1 MKKIFIIVSSLIF
14 SCQSE
19 NKSVSEVIASNNIE
33 LIKLKREEINNK
45 QQEIYKKLNLID
57 LKLNELENNSKN
69 PIVSTFRIIKQ
80 DFNHYV
86 ELQGD
91 VKSEKIISI
100 YPEFSGIINELFV
113 ESGESVGKGQI
124 LATIDDGG
132 LKQQLSQLQIT
143 YNLAKTTYERQER
156 LWGQKIGSE
165 IQYLE
170 SKSMFE
176 AQSKAIE
183 QLTKQL
189 NKTIIKAPFA
199 GIIDNVIVKKGE
211 VVYPGRSNL
220 MLLVN
225 MQEMYVESKVP
236 ENYINSITKGK
247 DVVIEAPML
256 NIALKSKIRL
266 VANYINPLNRTYRIE
281 AEIPKNNYKINQSY
295 SYAKNQ
301 TYGRLFI
308 KGMGLQNI
316 NRFFRGCLCQGI
328 YSDLDMIN
336 CHMVLLLKLCKDNDI
351 ECDNLNKY
359 CKKRDSIILKIIDD
373 NEELTRDD
381 VKTRLFIK

>member
-1 MKKIFIIVSSLIF
+1 MKKILIIVSSLIF

-19 NKSVSEVIASNNIE
+19 NKSVIEVIESNNID

-45 QQEIYKKLNLID
+45 QQKIYEELNLID
-57 LKLNELENNSKN
+57 LKLDELENNSKY
-69 PIVSTFRIIKQ
+69 PIVSTTKIIEQK
-80 DFNHYV
+80 FKHYV

-91 VKSEKIISI
+91 VKSDKVISI
-100 YPEFSGIINELFV
+100 YPEFSGIINEIFIK
-113 ESGESVGKGQI
+113 SGENVGEGQI

-156 LWGQKIGSE
+156 LWNQKIGSE

-176 AQSKAIE
+176 AQSEAIE
-183 QLTKQL
+183 QLNKQL
-189 NKTIIKAPFA
+189 SKTVIRAPFS
-199 GIIDNVIVKKGE
+199 GTVDNVIVKKGE

-247 DVVIEAPML
+247 DVVIEAPILDM
-256 NIALKSKIRL
+256 ILKSKISL

-281 AEIPKNNYKINQSY
+281 AEIPDNNYKI
-295 SYAKNQ
+295 KP
-301 TYGRLFI
+301 
-308 KGMGLQNI
+308 
-316 NRFFRGCLCQGI
+316 
-328 YSDLDMIN
+328 
-336 CHMVLLLKLCKDNDI
+336 
-351 ECDNLNKY
+351 NLNVKIRVNDY
-359 CKKRDSIILKIIDD
+359 TNENAILILLNHINIDSNNEEYVYKIIKKDGKNYASKTIIETGRNNGD
-373 NEELTRDD
+373 FIEVLKGVSIGDEIVSEGARKITNNSE
-381 VKTRLFIK
+381 VKIINN

>member
-100 YPEFSGIINELFV
+100 YPEFSGIINEIFV

-281 AEIPKNNYKINQSY
+281 AEIPSNNYKI
-295 SYAKNQ
+295 KP
-301 TYGRLFI
+301 
-308 KGMGLQNI
+308 
-316 NRFFRGCLCQGI
+316 
-328 YSDLDMIN
+328 
-336 CHMVLLLKLCKDNDI
+336 
-351 ECDNLNKY
+351 NLNVKLKVNDY
-359 CKKRDSIILKIIDD
+359 TSKDAILIMLNHINIDSNNDEYVYKIINKDGK
-373 NEELTRDD
+373 NYALKTIIETGKNNGNFIEVLKGLTENDEIVSEGARKITNNSE
-381 VKTRLFIK
+381 VKIINN

>member
-14 SCQSE
+14 SCESE

-57 LKLNELENNSKN
+57 LKLNELVNNSKN
-69 PIVSTFRIIKQ
+69 PIVSTSRIIKQ

-100 YPEFSGIINELFV
+100 YPEFSGIVNEIFV
-113 ESGESVGKGQI
+113 KSGESVDKGQI

-156 LWGQKIGSE
+156 LWSQKIGSE

-189 NKTIIKAPFA
+189 NKTIIKAPFS

-281 AEIPKNNYKINQSY
+281 AEIPKNNYKI
-295 SYAKNQ
+295 KP
-301 TYGRLFI
+301 
-308 KGMGLQNI
+308 
-316 NRFFRGCLCQGI
+316 
-328 YSDLDMIN
+328 
-336 CHMVLLLKLCKDNDI
+336 
-351 ECDNLNKY
+351 NLNVKLKVNDY
-359 CKKRDSIILKIIDD
+359 SSEDAILIMLNHINIDSNNDEYVYKIINKDGK
-373 NEELTRDD
+373 NYALKTIIETGKNNGNFIEVLKGLTENDEIVSEGARKITNNSE
-381 VKTRLFIK
+381 VKIINN

>member
-14 SCQSE
+14 SCESE

-69 PIVSTFRIIKQ
+69 PIVSTSRIIKQ

-100 YPEFSGIINELFV
+100 YPEFSGIINEIFV
-113 ESGESVGKGQI
+113 KSGESVDKGQV

-143 YNLAKTTYERQER
+143 FNLAKTTYERQER

-189 NKTIIKAPFA
+189 NKTIIKAPFS

-281 AEIPKNNYKINQSY
+281 AEIPKNNYKI
-295 SYAKNQ
+295 KP
-301 TYGRLFI
+301 
-308 KGMGLQNI
+308 
-316 NRFFRGCLCQGI
+316 
-328 YSDLDMIN
+328 
-336 CHMVLLLKLCKDNDI
+336 
-351 ECDNLNKY
+351 NLNVKLKVNDY
-359 CKKRDSIILKIIDD
+359 SSEDAILIMLNHINIDSNNDEYVYKIINKDGKNYALKTIIETGKN
-373 NEELTRDD
+373 NENFIEVLKGLSENDEIVSEGARKITNNSE
-381 VKTRLFIK
+381 VKIINN

>member
-1 MKKIFIIVSSLIF
+1 MKKILIIVSSLIF

-19 NKSVSEVIASNNIE
+19 NKSVIEVIESNNID

-45 QQEIYKKLNLID
+45 QQKIYEELNLID
-57 LKLNELENNSKN
+57 LKLDELENNSKY
-69 PIVSTFRIIKQ
+69 PIVSTTKIIEQK
-80 DFNHYV
+80 FKHYV

-91 VKSEKIISI
+91 VKSDKVISI
-100 YPEFSGIINELFV
+100 YPEFSGIINEIFIK
-113 ESGESVGKGQI
+113 SGENVGEGQI

-156 LWGQKIGSE
+156 LWNQKIGSE

-176 AQSKAIE
+176 AQSEAIE
-183 QLTKQL
+183 QLNKQL
-189 NKTIIKAPFA
+189 SKTVIRAPFS
-199 GIIDNVIVKKGE
+199 GTVDNVIVKKGE

-247 DVVIEAPML
+247 DVVIEAPILDM
-256 NIALKSKIRL
+256 ILKSKISL

-281 AEIPKNNYKINQSY
+281 AEIPDNNYKI
-295 SYAKNQ
+295 KP
-301 TYGRLFI
+301 
-308 KGMGLQNI
+308 
-316 NRFFRGCLCQGI
+316 
-328 YSDLDMIN
+328 
-336 CHMVLLLKLCKDNDI
+336 
-351 ECDNLNKY
+351 NLNVKIRVNDY
-359 CKKRDSIILKIIDD
+359 TNENAILILLNHINIDSNNDEYVYKIIKKDGKNYASKTIIETGRNNGD
-373 NEELTRDD
+373 FIEVLKGVGIGDEIVSEGARKITNNSE
-381 VKTRLFIK
+381 VKIINN

>member
-14 SCQSE
+14 SCESE

-69 PIVSTFRIIKQ
+69 PIVSTSRIIKQ

-100 YPEFSGIINELFV
+100 YPEFSGIVNEIFV
-113 ESGESVGKGQI
+113 KSGESVDKGQI

-189 NKTIIKAPFA
+189 NKTIIKAPFS

-281 AEIPKNNYKINQSY
+281 AEIPKNNYKI
-295 SYAKNQ
+295 KP
-301 TYGRLFI
+301 
-308 KGMGLQNI
+308 
-316 NRFFRGCLCQGI
+316 
-328 YSDLDMIN
+328 
-336 CHMVLLLKLCKDNDI
+336 
-351 ECDNLNKY
+351 NLNVKLKVNDY
-359 CKKRDSIILKIIDD
+359 TSEDAILIMLNHINIDSNNDEYVYKIINKDGK
-373 NEELTRDD
+373 NYALKTIIETGKNNGNFIEVLKGLTENDEIVSEGARKITNNSE
-381 VKTRLFIK
+381 VKIINN

>member
-14 SCQSE
+14 SCESE

-69 PIVSTFRIIKQ
+69 PIVSTSRIIKQ

-100 YPEFSGIINELFV
+100 YPEFSGIINEIFV
-113 ESGESVGKGQI
+113 KSGESVDKGQI

-156 LWGQKIGSE
+156 LWSQKIGSE

-189 NKTIIKAPFA
+189 NKTIIKAPFS

-281 AEIPKNNYKINQSY
+281 AEIPKNNYKI
-295 SYAKNQ
+295 KP
-301 TYGRLFI
+301 
-308 KGMGLQNI
+308 
-316 NRFFRGCLCQGI
+316 
-328 YSDLDMIN
+328 
-336 CHMVLLLKLCKDNDI
+336 
-351 ECDNLNKY
+351 NLNVKLKVNDY
-359 CKKRDSIILKIIDD
+359 TSEDAILIMLNHINIDSNNDEYVYKIINKDGK
-373 NEELTRDD
+373 NYALKTIIETGKNNGNFIEVLKGLTENDEIVSEGARKITNNSE
-381 VKTRLFIK
+381 VKIINN

>member
-14 SCQSE
+14 SCESE

-189 NKTIIKAPFA
+189 NKTIIKAPFS

-220 MLLVN
+220 MLLIN

-281 AEIPKNNYKINQSY
+281 AEIPSNNYKI
-295 SYAKNQ
+295 KP
-301 TYGRLFI
+301 
-308 KGMGLQNI
+308 
-316 NRFFRGCLCQGI
+316 
-328 YSDLDMIN
+328 
-336 CHMVLLLKLCKDNDI
+336 
-351 ECDNLNKY
+351 NLNVKLKVNDY
-359 CKKRDSIILKIIDD
+359 TSKDAILIMLNHINIDSNNDEYVYKIINKDGK
-373 NEELTRDD
+373 NYALKTIIETGKNNGNFIEVLKGLTENDEIVSEGARKITNNSE
-381 VKTRLFIK
+381 VKIINN

>member
-281 AEIPKNNYKINQSY
+281 AEIPCNNYKI
-295 SYAKNQ
+295 KP
-301 TYGRLFI
+301 
-308 KGMGLQNI
+308 
-316 NRFFRGCLCQGI
+316 
-328 YSDLDMIN
+328 
-336 CHMVLLLKLCKDNDI
+336 
-351 ECDNLNKY
+351 NLNVKLKVNDY
-359 CKKRDSIILKIIDD
+359 TSKDAILIMLNHINIDSNNDEYVYKIINKDGK
-373 NEELTRDD
+373 NYALKTIIETGKNNGNFIEVLKGLTENDEIVSEGARKITNNSE
-381 VKTRLFIK
+381 VKIINN

>member
-14 SCQSE
+14 SCESE
-19 NKSVSEVIASNNIE
+19 NKSVSEVIASNNIK

-69 PIVSTFRIIKQ
+69 PIVSTSRIIKQ

-100 YPEFSGIINELFV
+100 YPEFSGIINEIFV
-113 ESGESVGKGQI
+113 KSGESVDKGQI

-189 NKTIIKAPFA
+189 NKTIIKAPFS

-256 NIALKSKIRL
+256 NINLKSKIRL

-281 AEIPKNNYKINQSY
+281 AEIPKNNYKI
-295 SYAKNQ
+295 KP
-301 TYGRLFI
+301 
-308 KGMGLQNI
+308 
-316 NRFFRGCLCQGI
+316 
-328 YSDLDMIN
+328 
-336 CHMVLLLKLCKDNDI
+336 
-351 ECDNLNKY
+351 NLNVKLKVNDY
-359 CKKRDSIILKIIDD
+359 TSENAILIKLNHINIDSNNDEYVYKIINKDGK
-373 NEELTRDD
+373 NYALKTIIETGKNNGNFIEVLRGLTENDEIVIEGARKLTNNSE
-381 VKTRLFIK
+381 VKIINN

>member
-1 MKKIFIIVSSLIF
+1 MKKILIIVSSLIF

-19 NKSVSEVIASNNIE
+19 NKSVIEVIESNNID

-45 QQEIYKKLNLID
+45 QQKIYKELNLID
-57 LKLNELENNSKN
+57 LKLDELENNSKY
-69 PIVSTFRIIKQ
+69 PIVSTTKIIEQK
-80 DFNHYV
+80 FKHYV

-91 VKSEKIISI
+91 VKSDKVISI
-100 YPEFSGIINELFV
+100 YPEFSGIINEIFIK
-113 ESGESVGKGQI
+113 SGENVGEGQI

-156 LWGQKIGSE
+156 LWNQKIGSE

-176 AQSKAIE
+176 AQSEAIE
-183 QLTKQL
+183 QLNKQL
-189 NKTIIKAPFA
+189 SKTVIRAPFS
-199 GIIDNVIVKKGE
+199 GTVDNVIVKKGE

-247 DVVIEAPML
+247 DVVIEAPILDM
-256 NIALKSKIRL
+256 ILKSKISL

-281 AEIPKNNYKINQSY
+281 AEIPDNNYKI
-295 SYAKNQ
+295 KP
-301 TYGRLFI
+301 
-308 KGMGLQNI
+308 
-316 NRFFRGCLCQGI
+316 
-328 YSDLDMIN
+328 
-336 CHMVLLLKLCKDNDI
+336 
-351 ECDNLNKY
+351 NLNVKIRVNDY
-359 CKKRDSIILKIIDD
+359 TNENAILILLNHINIDSNNDEYVYKIIKKDGKNYASKTIIETGRNNGD
-373 NEELTRDD
+373 FIEVLKGVSIGDEIVSEGARKITNNSE
-381 VKTRLFIK
+381 VKIINN

>member
-1 MKKIFIIVSSLIF
+1 MKKILIIVSSLIF

-19 NKSVSEVIASNNIE
+19 NKSVIEVIESNNID

-45 QQEIYKKLNLID
+45 QQKIYKELNLID
-57 LKLNELENNSKN
+57 LKLDELENNSKY
-69 PIVSTFRIIKQ
+69 PIVSTAKIIEQK
-80 DFNHYV
+80 FKHYV

-91 VKSEKIISI
+91 VKSDKVISI
-100 YPEFSGIINELFV
+100 YPEFSGMINEIFIK
-113 ESGESVGKGQI
+113 SGENVDEGQI

-156 LWGQKIGSE
+156 LWNQKIGSE

-183 QLTKQL
+183 QLNKQL
-189 NKTIIKAPFA
+189 SKTIIRAPFS
-199 GIIDNVIVKKGE
+199 GTVDNVIVKKGE

-247 DVVIEAPML
+247 DVIIEAPVL
-256 NIALKSKIRL
+256 NMILKSKISL

-281 AEIPKNNYKINQSY
+281 AEIPENNYKI
-295 SYAKNQ
+295 KP
-301 TYGRLFI
+301 
-308 KGMGLQNI
+308 
-316 NRFFRGCLCQGI
+316 
-328 YSDLDMIN
+328 
-336 CHMVLLLKLCKDNDI
+336 
-351 ECDNLNKY
+351 NLNVKIRVNDY
-359 CKKRDSIILKIIDD
+359 TNENAILILLNHINIDSNNEEYVYKIIKKDGKNYASKTIIETGRNNGD
-373 NEELTRDD
+373 FIEVLKGVSISDEIVSEGARKITNNSE
-381 VKTRLFIK
+381 VKIINN

>member
-1 MKKIFIIVSSLIF
+1 MKKILIIVSSLIF

-19 NKSVSEVIASNNIE
+19 NKSVIEVIESNNID

-45 QQEIYKKLNLID
+45 QQKIYEELNLID
-57 LKLNELENNSKN
+57 LKLDELENNSKY
-69 PIVSTFRIIKQ
+69 PIVSTTKIIEQK
-80 DFNHYV
+80 FKHYV

-91 VKSEKIISI
+91 VKSDKVISI
-100 YPEFSGIINELFV
+100 YPEFSGIINEIFIK
-113 ESGESVGKGQI
+113 SGENVGEGQI

-156 LWGQKIGSE
+156 LWNQKIGSE

-176 AQSKAIE
+176 AQSEAIE
-183 QLTKQL
+183 QLNKQL
-189 NKTIIKAPFA
+189 SKTVIRAPFS
-199 GIIDNVIVKKGE
+199 GTVDNVIVKKGE

-247 DVVIEAPML
+247 DVVIEAPILDM
-256 NIALKSKIRL
+256 ILKSKISL

-281 AEIPKNNYKINQSY
+281 AEIPDNNYKI
-295 SYAKNQ
+295 KP
-301 TYGRLFI
+301 
-308 KGMGLQNI
+308 
-316 NRFFRGCLCQGI
+316 
-328 YSDLDMIN
+328 
-336 CHMVLLLKLCKDNDI
+336 
-351 ECDNLNKY
+351 NLNVKIRVNDY
-359 CKKRDSIILKIIDD
+359 TNENAILILLNHINIDSNNDEYVYKIIKEDGKNYALKTIVQTGRNNGD
-373 NEELTRDD
+373 FIEVLKGVSIGDEIVSEGARKITNNSE
-381 VKTRLFIK
+381 VKIINN

>member
-14 SCQSE
+14 SCESE

-69 PIVSTFRIIKQ
+69 PIVSTSRIIKQ
-80 DFNHYV
+80 DFKNYV

-100 YPEFSGIINELFV
+100 YPEFSGIINEIFV
-113 ESGESVGKGQI
+113 KSGENVDKGQI

-189 NKTIIKAPFA
+189 NKTIIKAAFS

-281 AEIPKNNYKINQSY
+281 AEIPKNNYKI
-295 SYAKNQ
+295 KP
-301 TYGRLFI
+301 
-308 KGMGLQNI
+308 
-316 NRFFRGCLCQGI
+316 
-328 YSDLDMIN
+328 
-336 CHMVLLLKLCKDNDI
+336 
-351 ECDNLNKY
+351 NLNVKLKVNDY
-359 CKKRDSIILKIIDD
+359 TSEDAILIMLNHINIDSNNDEYVYKIINKDGKNYALKTIIETGKNNGNFIEVLKGLSEND
-373 NEELTRDD
+373 EIVSEGARKITNNSE
-381 VKTRLFIK
+381 VKIINN

>member
-1 MKKIFIIVSSLIF
+1 MKKILIIISSLIF

-19 NKSVSEVIASNNIE
+19 NKSVIEVIESNNID

-45 QQEIYKKLNLID
+45 QQKIYKELNLID
-57 LKLNELENNSKN
+57 LKLDELENNSKY
-69 PIVSTFRIIKQ
+69 PIVSTIKIIEQK
-80 DFNHYV
+80 FKHYV

-91 VKSEKIISI
+91 VKSDKVISI
-100 YPEFSGIINELFV
+100 YPEFSGMINEIFIK
-113 ESGESVGKGQI
+113 SGENVDEGQI

-156 LWGQKIGSE
+156 LWNQKIGSE

-176 AQSKAIE
+176 AQSEAIE
-183 QLTKQL
+183 QLNKQL
-189 NKTIIKAPFA
+189 SKTVIRAPFS
-199 GIIDNVIVKKGE
+199 GTVDNVIVKKGE

-247 DVVIEAPML
+247 DVIIEAPVL
-256 NIALKSKIRL
+256 NMILKSKISL

-281 AEIPKNNYKINQSY
+281 AKIPDNDYKI
-295 SYAKNQ
+295 KP
-301 TYGRLFI
+301 
-308 KGMGLQNI
+308 
-316 NRFFRGCLCQGI
+316 
-328 YSDLDMIN
+328 
-336 CHMVLLLKLCKDNDI
+336 
-351 ECDNLNKY
+351 NLNVKIRVNDY
-359 CKKRDSIILKIIDD
+359 TNENAILILLNHINIDSNNDEYVYKIIKKDGKNYASKTIVETGRNNGD
-373 NEELTRDD
+373 FIEVLKGVNISDEIVSEGARKITNNSE
-381 VKTRLFIK
+381 VKIINN

>member
-189 NKTIIKAPFA
+189 NKTIIKAPFS

-281 AEIPKNNYKINQSY
+281 AEIPSNNYKI
-295 SYAKNQ
+295 KP
-301 TYGRLFI
+301 
-308 KGMGLQNI
+308 
-316 NRFFRGCLCQGI
+316 
-328 YSDLDMIN
+328 
-336 CHMVLLLKLCKDNDI
+336 
-351 ECDNLNKY
+351 NLNVKLKVNDY
-359 CKKRDSIILKIIDD
+359 TSKDAILIMLNHINIDSNNDEYVYKIINKDGK
-373 NEELTRDD
+373 NYALKTIIETGKNNGNFIEVLKGLTENDEIVSEGARKITNNSE
-381 VKTRLFIK
+381 VKIINN

>member
-1 MKKIFIIVSSLIF
+1 MKKILIIVSSLIF

-19 NKSVSEVIASNNIE
+19 NKSVIEVIESNNID

-45 QQEIYKKLNLID
+45 QQKIYEELNLID
-57 LKLNELENNSKN
+57 LKLDELENNSKY
-69 PIVSTFRIIKQ
+69 PIVSTTKIIEQK
-80 DFNHYV
+80 FKHYV

-91 VKSEKIISI
+91 VKSDKVISI
-100 YPEFSGIINELFV
+100 YPEFSGIINEIFIK
-113 ESGESVGKGQI
+113 SGENVGEGQI

-132 LKQQLSQLQIT
+132 LKQQLSKLQIT

-156 LWGQKIGSE
+156 LWNQKIGSE

-176 AQSKAIE
+176 AQSEAIE
-183 QLTKQL
+183 QLNKQL
-189 NKTIIKAPFA
+189 SKTVIRAPFS
-199 GIIDNVIVKKGE
+199 GTVDNVIVKKGE

-247 DVVIEAPML
+247 DVVIEAPILDM
-256 NIALKSKIRL
+256 ILKSKISL

-281 AEIPKNNYKINQSY
+281 AEIPDNNYKI
-295 SYAKNQ
+295 KP
-301 TYGRLFI
+301 
-308 KGMGLQNI
+308 
-316 NRFFRGCLCQGI
+316 
-328 YSDLDMIN
+328 
-336 CHMVLLLKLCKDNDI
+336 
-351 ECDNLNKY
+351 NLNVKIRVNDY
-359 CKKRDSIILKIIDD
+359 TNENAILILLNHINIDSNNEEYVYKIIKKDGKNYASKTIIETGRNNGD
-373 NEELTRDD
+373 FIEVLKGVGIGDEIVSEGARKITNNSE
-381 VKTRLFIK
+381 VKIINN

>member
-14 SCQSE
+14 SCESE

-69 PIVSTFRIIKQ
+69 PIVSTSRIIKQ

-100 YPEFSGIINELFV
+100 YPEFSGIINEIFV
-113 ESGESVGKGQI
+113 KSGESVDKGQV

-156 LWGQKIGSE
+156 LWDQKIGSE

-189 NKTIIKAPFA
+189 NKTIIKAPFS

-281 AEIPKNNYKINQSY
+281 AEIPKNNYKI
-295 SYAKNQ
+295 KP
-301 TYGRLFI
+301 
-308 KGMGLQNI
+308 
-316 NRFFRGCLCQGI
+316 
-328 YSDLDMIN
+328 
-336 CHMVLLLKLCKDNDI
+336 
-351 ECDNLNKY
+351 NLNVKLKVNDY
-359 CKKRDSIILKIIDD
+359 TSEDAILIMLNHINIDSNNDEYVYKIINKDGKNYALKTIIETGKN
-373 NEELTRDD
+373 NENFIEVLKGLSENDEIVSEGARKITNNSE
-381 VKTRLFIK
+381 VKIINN

>member
-1 MKKIFIIVSSLIF
+1 MKKILIIVSSLIF

-19 NKSVSEVIASNNIE
+19 NKSVIEVIESNNID

-45 QQEIYKKLNLID
+45 QQKIYKELNLID
-57 LKLNELENNSKN
+57 LKLDELENNSKY
-69 PIVSTFRIIKQ
+69 PIVSTTKIIEQK
-80 DFNHYV
+80 FKHYV

-91 VKSEKIISI
+91 VKSDKVISI
-100 YPEFSGIINELFV
+100 YPEFSGIINEIFIK
-113 ESGESVGKGQI
+113 SGENVGEGQI

-156 LWGQKIGSE
+156 LWNQKIGSE

-176 AQSKAIE
+176 AQSEAIE
-183 QLTKQL
+183 QLNKQL
-189 NKTIIKAPFA
+189 SKTVIRAPFS
-199 GIIDNVIVKKGE
+199 GTVDNVIVKKGE

-247 DVVIEAPML
+247 DVVIEAPILDM
-256 NIALKSKIRL
+256 ILKSKISL

-281 AEIPKNNYKINQSY
+281 AEIPDNNYKI
-295 SYAKNQ
+295 KP
-301 TYGRLFI
+301 
-308 KGMGLQNI
+308 
-316 NRFFRGCLCQGI
+316 
-328 YSDLDMIN
+328 
-336 CHMVLLLKLCKDNDI
+336 
-351 ECDNLNKY
+351 NLNVKIRVNDY
-359 CKKRDSIILKIIDD
+359 TNENAILILLNHINIDSNNDEYVYKIIKKDGKNYASKTIIETGRNNGD
-373 NEELTRDD
+373 FIEVLKGVGIGDEIVSEGARKITNNSE
-381 VKTRLFIK
+381 VKIINN

>member
-14 SCQSE
+14 SCESE

-69 PIVSTFRIIKQ
+69 PIVSTSRIIKQ

-100 YPEFSGIINELFV
+100 YPEFSGIINEIFV
-113 ESGESVGKGQI
+113 KSGESVDKGQI

-189 NKTIIKAPFA
+189 NKTIIKAPFS

-281 AEIPKNNYKINQSY
+281 AEIPSNNYKI
-295 SYAKNQ
+295 KP
-301 TYGRLFI
+301 
-308 KGMGLQNI
+308 
-316 NRFFRGCLCQGI
+316 
-328 YSDLDMIN
+328 
-336 CHMVLLLKLCKDNDI
+336 
-351 ECDNLNKY
+351 NLNVKLKVNDY
-359 CKKRDSIILKIIDD
+359 TSKDAILIMLNHINIDSNNDEYVYKIINKDGK
-373 NEELTRDD
+373 NYALKTIIETGKNNGNFIEVLKGLTENDEIVSEGARKITNNSE
-381 VKTRLFIK
+381 VKIINN

>member
-14 SCQSE
+14 SCESE

-69 PIVSTFRIIKQ
+69 PIVSTSRIIKQ
-80 DFNHYV
+80 DFKNYV

-100 YPEFSGIINELFV
+100 YPEFSGIVNEIFV
-113 ESGESVGKGQI
+113 KSGESVDKGQI

-189 NKTIIKAPFA
+189 NKTIIKAPFS

-281 AEIPKNNYKINQSY
+281 AEIPKNNYKI
-295 SYAKNQ
+295 KP
-301 TYGRLFI
+301 
-308 KGMGLQNI
+308 
-316 NRFFRGCLCQGI
+316 
-328 YSDLDMIN
+328 
-336 CHMVLLLKLCKDNDI
+336 
-351 ECDNLNKY
+351 NLNVKLKVNDY
-359 CKKRDSIILKIIDD
+359 TSEDAILIMLNHINIDSNNDEYVYKIINKDGK
-373 NEELTRDD
+373 NYALKTIIETGKNNGNFIEVLKGLTENDEIVSEGARKITNNSE
-381 VKTRLFIK
+381 VKIINN

>member
-14 SCQSE
+14 SCESE

-189 NKTIIKAPFA
+189 NKTIIKAPFS

-281 AEIPKNNYKINQSY
+281 AEIPKNNYKI
-295 SYAKNQ
+295 KP
-301 TYGRLFI
+301 
-308 KGMGLQNI
+308 
-316 NRFFRGCLCQGI
+316 
-328 YSDLDMIN
+328 
-336 CHMVLLLKLCKDNDI
+336 
-351 ECDNLNKY
+351 NLNVKLKVNDY
-359 CKKRDSIILKIIDD
+359 TSEDAILIMLNHINIDSNNDEYVYKITNKDGKNYALKTIIETGKNNGNFIEVLKGLTENDEIVSEGARKITNNSEVKII
-373 NEELTRDD
+373 NN
-381 VKTRLFIK
+381 

>member
-14 SCQSE
+14 SCESE

-69 PIVSTFRIIKQ
+69 PIVSTSRIIKQ

-100 YPEFSGIINELFV
+100 YPEFSGIINEIFV
-113 ESGESVGKGQI
+113 KSGESVDKGQV

-143 YNLAKTTYERQER
+143 FNLAKTTYERQER

-189 NKTIIKAPFA
+189 NKTIIKAPFS

-281 AEIPKNNYKINQSY
+281 AEIPKNNYKI
-295 SYAKNQ
+295 KP
-301 TYGRLFI
+301 
-308 KGMGLQNI
+308 
-316 NRFFRGCLCQGI
+316 
-328 YSDLDMIN
+328 
-336 CHMVLLLKLCKDNDI
+336 
-351 ECDNLNKY
+351 NLNVKLKVNDY
-359 CKKRDSIILKIIDD
+359 TSEDAILIMLNHINIDSNNDEYVYKIINKDGKNYALKTIIETGKNNGNFIEVLKGLSEND
-373 NEELTRDD
+373 EIVSEGARKITNNNE
-381 VKTRLFIK
+381 VKIINN

>member
-1 MKKIFIIVSSLIF
+1 MKKILIIISSLIF

-19 NKSVSEVIASNNIE
+19 NKSVIEVIESNNID

-45 QQEIYKKLNLID
+45 QQKIYKELNLID
-57 LKLNELENNSKN
+57 LKLDELENNSKY
-69 PIVSTFRIIKQ
+69 PIVSTTKIIEQK
-80 DFNHYV
+80 FKHYV

-91 VKSEKIISI
+91 VKSDKVISI
-100 YPEFSGIINELFV
+100 YPEFSGMINEIFIK
-113 ESGESVGKGQI
+113 SGENVDEGQI

-156 LWGQKIGSE
+156 LWNQKIGSE

-170 SKSMFE
+170 SKSIFE
-176 AQSKAIE
+176 AQSEAIE
-183 QLTKQL
+183 QLNKQL
-189 NKTIIKAPFA
+189 SKTVIRAPFS
-199 GIIDNVIVKKGE
+199 GTVDNVIVKKGE

-247 DVVIEAPML
+247 DVIIEAPVL
-256 NIALKSKIRL
+256 NMILKSKISL

-281 AEIPKNNYKINQSY
+281 AKIPDNDYKI
-295 SYAKNQ
+295 KP
-301 TYGRLFI
+301 
-308 KGMGLQNI
+308 
-316 NRFFRGCLCQGI
+316 
-328 YSDLDMIN
+328 
-336 CHMVLLLKLCKDNDI
+336 
-351 ECDNLNKY
+351 NLNVKIRVNDY
-359 CKKRDSIILKIIDD
+359 TNENAILILLNHINIDSNNDEYVYKIIKKDGKNYASKTIVETGRNNGD
-373 NEELTRDD
+373 FIEVLKGVNISDEIVSEGARKITNNSE
-381 VKTRLFIK
+381 VKIINN

>member
-14 SCQSE
+14 SCESE

-69 PIVSTFRIIKQ
+69 PIVSTSRIIKQ

-100 YPEFSGIINELFV
+100 YPEFSGIINEIFV
-113 ESGESVGKGQI
+113 KSGESVDKGQI

-189 NKTIIKAPFA
+189 NKTIIKAPFS

-220 MLLVN
+220 MLLIN

-236 ENYINSITKGK
+236 EKYINSITKGK

-281 AEIPKNNYKINQSY
+281 AEIPKNNYKI
-295 SYAKNQ
+295 KP
-301 TYGRLFI
+301 
-308 KGMGLQNI
+308 
-316 NRFFRGCLCQGI
+316 
-328 YSDLDMIN
+328 
-336 CHMVLLLKLCKDNDI
+336 
-351 ECDNLNKY
+351 NLNVKLKVNDY
-359 CKKRDSIILKIIDD
+359 TSEDAILIMLNHINIDSNNDEYVYKII
-373 NEELTRDD
+373 NKEGKNYALKTIIETGKNNGNFIEVLKGLTENDEIVSEGARKITNNSE
-381 VKTRLFIK
+381 VKIINN

>member
-1 MKKIFIIVSSLIF
+1 MKKILIIVSSLIF

-19 NKSVSEVIASNNIE
+19 NKSVIEVIESNNID

-45 QQEIYKKLNLID
+45 QQKIYEELNLID
-57 LKLNELENNSKN
+57 LKLDELENNSKY
-69 PIVSTFRIIKQ
+69 PIVSTTKIIEQK
-80 DFNHYV
+80 FKHYV

-91 VKSEKIISI
+91 VKSDKVISI
-100 YPEFSGIINELFV
+100 YPEFSGIINEIFIK
-113 ESGESVGKGQI
+113 SGENVGEGQI

-156 LWGQKIGSE
+156 LWNQKIGSE

-176 AQSKAIE
+176 AQSEAIE
-183 QLTKQL
+183 QLNKQL
-189 NKTIIKAPFA
+189 SKTVIRAPFS
-199 GIIDNVIVKKGE
+199 GTVDNVIVKKGE

-247 DVVIEAPML
+247 DVVIEAPILEM
-256 NIALKSKIRL
+256 ILKSKISL

-281 AEIPKNNYKINQSY
+281 AEIPDNNYKI
-295 SYAKNQ
+295 KP
-301 TYGRLFI
+301 
-308 KGMGLQNI
+308 
-316 NRFFRGCLCQGI
+316 
-328 YSDLDMIN
+328 
-336 CHMVLLLKLCKDNDI
+336 
-351 ECDNLNKY
+351 NLNVKIRVNDY
-359 CKKRDSIILKIIDD
+359 TNENAILILLNHINIDSNNDEYVYKIIKEDGKNYALKTIVQTGRNNGD
-373 NEELTRDD
+373 FIEVLKGVSIGDEIVSEGARKITNNSE
-381 VKTRLFIK
+381 VKIINN

>member
-14 SCQSE
+14 SCESE

-57 LKLNELENNSKN
+57 LKLNKLENNSKN
-69 PIVSTFRIIKQ
+69 PVVSTSRIIKR

-100 YPEFSGIINELFV
+100 YPEFSGIVNEIFV
-113 ESGESVGKGQI
+113 KSGESVDKGQI

-156 LWGQKIGSE
+156 LWSQKIGSE

-189 NKTIIKAPFA
+189 NKTIIKAPFS

-256 NIALKSKIRL
+256 NITLKSKIRL

-281 AEIPKNNYKINQSY
+281 AEIAKNNYKI
-295 SYAKNQ
+295 KP
-301 TYGRLFI
+301 
-308 KGMGLQNI
+308 
-316 NRFFRGCLCQGI
+316 
-328 YSDLDMIN
+328 
-336 CHMVLLLKLCKDNDI
+336 
-351 ECDNLNKY
+351 NLNVKLKVNDY
-359 CKKRDSIILKIIDD
+359 TSEDAILIMLNHINIDSNNDEYVYKIINKDGK
-373 NEELTRDD
+373 NYALKTIIETGKNNGNFIEVLNGLTENDEIVSEGARKITNNSE
-381 VKTRLFIK
+381 VKIINN

>member
-1 MKKIFIIVSSLIF
+1 MKKILIIVSSLIF

-19 NKSVSEVIASNNIE
+19 NKSVIEVIESNNID

-45 QQEIYKKLNLID
+45 QQKIYEELNLID
-57 LKLNELENNSKN
+57 LKLDELENNSKY
-69 PIVSTFRIIKQ
+69 PIVSTTKIIEQK
-80 DFNHYV
+80 FKHYV

-91 VKSEKIISI
+91 VKSDKVISI
-100 YPEFSGIINELFV
+100 YPEFSGIINEIFIK
-113 ESGESVGKGQI
+113 SGENVGEGQI

-156 LWGQKIGSE
+156 LWNQKIGSE

-176 AQSKAIE
+176 AQSEAIE
-183 QLTKQL
+183 QLNKQL
-189 NKTIIKAPFA
+189 SKTVIRAPFS
-199 GIIDNVIVKKGE
+199 GTVDNVIVKKGE

-247 DVVIEAPML
+247 DVVIEAPILDM
-256 NIALKSKIRL
+256 ILKSKISL

-281 AEIPKNNYKINQSY
+281 AEIPENNYKI
-295 SYAKNQ
+295 KP
-301 TYGRLFI
+301 
-308 KGMGLQNI
+308 
-316 NRFFRGCLCQGI
+316 
-328 YSDLDMIN
+328 
-336 CHMVLLLKLCKDNDI
+336 
-351 ECDNLNKY
+351 NLNVKIRVNDY
-359 CKKRDSIILKIIDD
+359 TNENAILILLNHINIDSNNDEYVYKIIKEDGKNYALKTIVQTGRNNGD
-373 NEELTRDD
+373 FIEVLKGVSIGDEIVSEGARKITNNSE
-381 VKTRLFIK
+381 VKIINN

>member
-69 PIVSTFRIIKQ
+69 PIVSTSRIIKQ

-100 YPEFSGIINELFV
+100 YPEFSGIVNEIFV
-113 ESGESVGKGQI
+113 KSGESVDKGQI

-220 MLLVN
+220 MLLIN

-281 AEIPKNNYKINQSY
+281 AEIPSNNYKI
-295 SYAKNQ
+295 KP
-301 TYGRLFI
+301 
-308 KGMGLQNI
+308 
-316 NRFFRGCLCQGI
+316 
-328 YSDLDMIN
+328 
-336 CHMVLLLKLCKDNDI
+336 
-351 ECDNLNKY
+351 NLNVKLKVNDY
-359 CKKRDSIILKIIDD
+359 TSKDAILIMLNHINIDSNNDEYVYKIINKDGK
-373 NEELTRDD
+373 NYALKTIIETGKNNGNFIEVLKGLTENDEIVSEGARKITNNSE
-381 VKTRLFIK
+381 VKIINN